1 MPKIAESNACSAC
14 AKSKRK
20 CGRQTPSCVRCTDRG
35 IRCVY
40 PYSTREAPSSSRP
53 LLSKPEIGSIPIADD
68 GPLGEDAG
76 TSFSGGTDHIPAESL
91 SLEMSFPLMYNES
104 ATSSALIE
112 TPIGQISDADWF
124 LAPETWRMTHVMDS
138 MATVPIGIPKMK
150 SYILLL
156 QSWFRRWVTHGSNP
170 FVHSHLYK
178 ANFPACMQVAYA
190 TLTSYT
196 HRTPENTDIILRIV
210 ADRSAELLQEHG
222 AVPSRIGTEGW
233 TAEGPQDIDLFT
245 QLSRLHALMVY
256 QLIGLFDG
264 DIRSRHVAEGQMSVQ
279 DNWANRL
286 FQEASKTLTNTR
298 DAGTQLIGSLPRPT
312 TTLQQRWYIWILS
325 ESIRRT
331 WLIASSIFSIYSAL
345 QQRWSVCPGSIMY
358 SNRKGMWSAE
368 SSTDWDRL
376 CSKSGAVSLQ
386 RFECSRLPYDADP
399 DDIDEFGDAMLN
411 MTVHEELLEKWKNR
425 TR

>member
-1 MPKIAESNACSAC
+1 MPKTAESNACSAC

-20 CGRQTPSCVRCTDRG
+20 CGRQMPTCVRCADRG

-40 PYSTREAPSSSRP
+40 PYSTREAPSSLR
-53 LLSKPEIGSIPIADD
+53 LLLPEPESGSIPTADD
-68 GPLGEDAG
+68 GQLGEGAV
-76 TSFSGGTDHIPAESL
+76 TSFSIGTDHIPAESL

-104 ATSSALIE
+104 STSSALMQM
-112 TPIGQISDADWF
+112 PIGHISDADWF
-124 LAPETWRMTHVMDS
+124 LAPETWRMTHVLDN

-150 SYILLL
+150 DYILLL

-178 ANFPACMQVAYA
+178 ANFPACVQVAYA
-190 TLTSYT
+190 TLASYI

-210 ADRSAELLQEHG
+210 ADRSAKLLQEHG
-222 AVPSRIGTEGW
+222 AVPTRNGTESW
-233 TAEGPQDIDLFT
+233 ADEGPTEIDLFT

-256 QLIGLFDG
+256 QIIGLFDG

-279 DNWANRL
+279 DTWANIL
-286 FQEASKTLTNTR
+286 FQAASKSLTNTR

-312 TTLQQRWYIWILS
+312 TNLQQRWYLWILS

-331 WLIASSIFSIYSAL
+331 WLIASSMFSIYSAL

-358 SNRKGMWSAE
+358 SNRKGMWCAE
-368 SSTDWDRL
+368 SSTDWDKL
-376 CSKSGAVSLQ
+376 CSKGGAASLQ
-386 RFECSRLPYDADP
+386 RFACSRLPYEADP

-411 MTVHEELLEKWKNR
+411 MTVHEEILEEWKSRNR
-425 TR
+425 